1 MDELDER
8 TEQTIRHLRALDGL
22 GVAAELRRTI
32 ERLRALGDLD
42 VDAEMRR
49 EAAHRLN
56 VAAEGMPDKPR
67 IAALSLAI
75 WLTTTSTPEA
85 TEAARV
91 LLGRAD
97 EIEGGAR

>member
-8 TEQTIRHLRALDGL
+8 TARVNHRLWSRHEIG
-22 GVAAELRRTI
+22 
-32 ERLRALGDLD
+32 RLRAPELRAPELRPPELD

-49 EAAHRLN
+49 EAVNRLN
-56 VAAEGMPDKPR
+56 LAANVEGMPDRPR

-75 WLTTTSTPEA
+75 WLTTTTSPEA

-91 LLGRAD
+91 LLGHAD
-97 EIEGGAR
+97 EIEGGA

>member
-1 MDELDER
+1 MNLQEH

-22 GVAAELRRTI
+22 DGTAELRRTI

-49 EAAHRLN
+49 EAAHRLDT
-56 VAAEGMPDKPR
+56 AAERMPDKPR

-75 WLTTTSTPEA
+75 WLTTTTAPEA
-85 TEAARV
+85 TEVARV

-97 EIEGGAR
+97 EIEGGA